1 MTLLRFSLVIQLI
14 LLSSLAYPEQ
24 DRNSFLT
31 AIHSPEV
38 QQIMRNLHAL
48 LFERERSNLETQRL
62 RSEQLELLVEQ
73 AESLSSIAASSALID
88 SLQQLDVEEQ
98 ARFRELAN
106 ELSLTAKTISEENTA
121 GHYSE
126 VDAGYL
132 KLQETCN
139 QCHQLFR
146 DW

>member
-1 MTLLRFSLVIQLI
+1 MTFLRFALAIQLT
-14 LLSSLAYPEQ
+14 LVTLPAYPEQ
-24 DRNSFLT
+24 DRNSYLT

-62 RSEQLELLVEQ
+62 RSEQFELLVEQ
-73 AESLSSIAASSALID
+73 AESLSSIAASSSLID

-98 ARFRELAN
+98 ARFSELAN
-106 ELSLTAKTISEENTA
+106 ELSLIARTISEDNKA

-126 VDAGYL
+126 VDAGYMR
-132 KLQETCN
+132 LQETCN